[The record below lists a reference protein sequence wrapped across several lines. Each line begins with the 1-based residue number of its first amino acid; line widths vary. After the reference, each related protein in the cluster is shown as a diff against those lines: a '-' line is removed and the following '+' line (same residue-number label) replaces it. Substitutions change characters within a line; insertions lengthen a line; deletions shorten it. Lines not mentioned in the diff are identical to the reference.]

1 MILVQEILRDVVKRV
16 SEKLHIDINF
26 QCGDARYVVSQLQK
40 MSETS
45 GAEAYKYP
53 LFVVYLPINED
64 KTSSDYYCT
73 ANVNI
78 LIATLSDSGYDY
90 EQRLI
95 FSFIQTLHPIY
106 EAFIE
111 ELKREKKLDFGYSN
125 FVEHQYTD
133 NYQYGYY
140 GTRIGNDETNFDTID
155 GIDINNLKIKVKN
168 ERICKVVPV
177 RQ

>member
-1 MILVQEILRDVVKRV
+1 MILVQEILRDVVRRV

-45 GAEAYKYP
+45 GAEKYKYP
-53 LFVVYLPINED
+53 LFVVYLPINEN
-64 KTSSDYYCT
+64 KTSSDCYCT

-78 LIATLSDSGYDY
+78 LIATLSESGYDY
-90 EQRLI
+90 EQRLQY
-95 FSFIQTLHPIY
+95 SFMQTLHPIY
-106 EAFIE
+106 EAFID
-111 ELKREKKLDFGYSN
+111 ELKREKRLDFGYSN

-140 GTRIGNDETNFDTID
+140 GTQIGNDEVLFDTID

-168 ERICKVVPV
+168 ERICKNVSV
-177 RQ
+177 R